1 MSTSQQ
7 SSRTM
12 FERLE
17 HFKQAIDTGEAV
29 TGLRDRFR
37 FTRNDKS
44 RLVAMV
50 KIREYN
56 QKLERLVH
64 TSVLSSINE
73 FHRPPPRKPRAERLR
88 RMSEPLYK
96 KIAGKLSTTCE
107 SHNRHEARL
116 CLWNCCSQ
124 QRYERSSDSLDMVV
138 SVTDVE
144 KDGSHWQESIILI
157 PSTK

>member
-1 MSTSQQ
+1 
-7 SSRTM
+7 M

-17 HFKQAIDTGEAV
+17 RFKHAIDRGEAV
-29 TGLRDRFR
+29 TGLLDRFR
-37 FTRNDKS
+37 FTRNERS

-50 KIREYN
+50 KIREAN

-64 TSVLSSINE
+64 TSVLSSISG
-73 FHRPPPRKPRAERLR
+73 FHRPSPSRPRPERLR

-96 KIAGKLSTTCE
+96 KMAGKLSNACE

-124 QRYERSSDSLDMVV
+124 QRHERSSDSLDLIV

-144 KDGSHWQESIILI
+144 EDGSHWQESIILI
-157 PSTK
+157 PSTR